1 MNLVKK
7 VLENAGMDEGEWYLR
22 LPHRIRKKGNER
34 FKAIRQD
41 HNGKV
46 RGVRIRCK
54 PAGND
59 TSFEYTLVPPSDVD
73 TDTLFS
79 LLSRVHPK
87 NLDIYDTLAMK
98 AAIQYPEIRE
108 LAGTKPI
115 FPLRRHN
122 RSTEEAS
129 AEISQRPDTK
139 KDTEL
144 EVGTTEKQTLKAI
157 CSEFATPVERLKAWK
172 ERSESEDEFCPE
184 TGTVCDG
191 TVIGADAD
199 GVYVALP
206 GGAGGIIPTP
216 NVDKIKNSDSNIEKI
231 SSLALTE
238 PILLSDQEAM
248 DRALIAIAF
257 VSQNGYAKRT
267 AASNSIIQNLE
278 ILNFIEKISKGG
290 YVSVEGA
297 MRALTMALRKNN
309 YIERVHCS
317 PKTDAVK
324 GYKITHKGEKRILA
338 LKKFLS
344 NEILHKINH
353 DWVKFTDDNEES
365 IELIENTIEDSKQEN
380 PIVEN
385 EIEHYEKLEALISA
399 LKDANNQ
406 IVEANGFI
414 DNLNSE
420 KTDLS
425 VELFGIEK
433 AIEEQIK
440 CKEEIEKRISK
451 LQGKKEEIK
460 NKVGEKQKEIEDWRM
475 YQGPYMTEKDKIKK
489 QIETLAGSVGIGV
502 S

>member
-1 MNLVKK
+1 MFKVNFERASLKISDKIWNLTINLIKK
-7 VLENAGMDEGEWYLR
+7 VLENAGMDEGEWSLK

-34 FKAIRQD
+34 FKAIRQAHD
-41 HNGKV
+41 GKV

-59 TSFEYTLVPPSDVD
+59 TSFEYTLIPPSDVD

-115 FPLRRHN
+115 FPLKRDGRVKADVGGN
-122 RSTEEAS
+122 SS
-129 AEISQRPDTK
+129 AEAQKENNMPDQ
-139 KDTEL
+139 
-144 EVGTTEKQTLKAI
+144 QTVAAI
-157 CSEFATPVERLKAWK
+157 CNEFATPMERLKAWK
-172 ERSESEDEFCPE
+172 ERADKANDGEEPCP
-184 TGTVCDG
+184 GAVCDG
-191 TVIGADAD
+191 AVIGADAD

-206 GGAGGIIPTP
+206 GGAGGIIPATNIEKP
-216 NVDKIKNSDSNIEKI
+216 NCDGDSNIEKI
-231 SSLALTE
+231 YSLSLTE
-238 PILLSDQEAM
+238 PLLLSDQEAM
-248 DRALIAIAF
+248 DRALVAIAF

-267 AASNSIIQNLE
+267 VVSNSIIQNLE

-344 NEILHKINH
+344 EEILSKINH
-353 DWVKFTDDNEES
+353 NWLRFSEDKEDS
-365 IELIENTIEDSKQEN
+365 IELIENTIEDSGQMQEI
-380 PIVEN
+380 PVEN
-385 EIEHYEKLEALISA
+385 EIEHYEKL
-399 LKDANNQ
+399 
-406 IVEANGFI
+406 
-414 DNLNSE
+414 
-420 KTDLS
+420 
-425 VELFGIEK
+425 
-433 AIEEQIK
+433 
-440 CKEEIEKRISK
+440 
-451 LQGKKEEIK
+451 
-460 NKVGEKQKEIEDWRM
+460 
-475 YQGPYMTEKDKIKK
+475 
-489 QIETLAGSVGIGV
+489 
-502 S
+502 